1 MFESMQ
7 GPNRSGA
14 DKAEGVLL
22 SVLAVLSV
30 GMFVAFLG
38 LLGGWL

>member
-1 MFESMQ
+1 MFHSMQ
-7 GPNRSGA
+7 APKRSGA
-14 DKAEGVLL
+14 DITENVLL